1 MATLHKSYLF
11 NLVVDN
17 KAVLLLESKHTKAL
31 LVCSETDGV
40 IKDCIMFNDLDHF
53 QNFVMA
59 NCGHADNETSVQ
71 IVHDLICAVQNGD
84 YNGAI

>member
-1 MATLHKSYLF
+1 
-11 NLVVDN
+11 
-17 KAVLLLESKHTKAL
+17 
-31 LVCSETDGV
+31 
-40 IKDCIMFNDLDHF
+40 MFNDLDHF

-59 NCGHADNETSVQ
+59 NCGHSDNETSVQ